1 MVTEKGK
8 EFSRLKEE
16 ETKSFDVGAAEIA
29 GCECELIF
37 QISLPSP
44 ILPHPRHPERDCHG
58 IRGSETPLMYF
69 LGYGYCYDVPY
80 LILFTG
86 LFWPFISVSES
97 SDACVA
103 KLNGR
108 LNLGL
113 RHCFDS

>member
-44 ILPHPRHPERDCHG
+44 ILPHPRER
-58 IRGSETPLMYF
+58 
-69 LGYGYCYDVPY
+69 
-80 LILFTG
+80 
-86 LFWPFISVSES
+86 
-97 SDACVA
+97 
-103 KLNGR
+103 
-108 LNLGL
+108 
-113 RHCFDS
+113 